1 MNISEGQARLSSMK
15 KFEEKTT
22 KTTPIYD
29 GKIVKLQVDDV
40 MLPNGQAAK
49 REIIKHP
56 GAVAVIAVTDE
67 GKLVLVEQYRKA
79 LERSIVEIPAGKLE
93 PDEEPAMTARR
104 ELEEETGYG
113 AHSFTYLQTFATS
126 PGFADE
132 VIHLYIAK
140 DLYIIDNKAALDEDE
155 FVELLEVSLEVAQS
169 MVADQRIFDAKT
181 AFAVLWLA
189 AHLENNL

>member
-40 MLPNGQAAK
+40 MLPDGQVAK

-93 PDEEPAMTARR
+93 PGEEPAMTARR

-113 AHSFTYLQTFATS
+113 AHSLTYLQTFATS

-132 VIHLYIAK
+132 VIHLYVAK
-140 DLYIIDNKAALDEDE
+140 DLYNIDNKAALDEDE

>member
-1 MNISEGQARLSSMK
+1 MK

-22 KTTPIYD
+22 KTTSIYD

-40 MLPNGQAAK
+40 TLPNGNVAK

-79 LERSIVEIPAGKLE
+79 LERSIIEIPAGKLE
-93 PDEEPAMTARR
+93 PGEEPIVTARR

-113 AHSFTYLQTFATS
+113 AQSLTYLQAFATS

-132 VIHLYIAK
+132 IIHLFVAK
-140 DLYIIDNKAALDEDE
+140 DLYKIENKADLDEDE
-155 FVELLEVSLEVAQS
+155 FVELLEVSLEEAGQ
-169 MVADQRIFDAKT
+169 MVADERIFDAKT

-189 AHLENNL
+189 AQ